1 MFPSNIFNSVPVT
14 VNGVEFNVILVA
26 EIIPVVVK
34 FSSLKPI
41 VPDEFVIVSG
51 VIVKLLSLSF
61 ILRVFVLTIPVVV
74 KLLLS
79 KLISGLVLVILL
91 LLILILP
98 ISAELDVFKVVELII
113 PP

>member
-14 VNGVEFNVILVA
+14 VNGVESNVILFA
-26 EIIPVVVK
+26 EIIPFVVK
-34 FSSLKPI
+34 LLLSKLI

-74 KLLLS
+74 KLLFS